1 MFRSLVS
8 RLLKKPATPAAS
20 APSPSAPSSANGSD
34 RGGRRPP
41 RPPADRSRG
50 ASDNGRAAP
59 LTHPVAPNETQG
71 ERSRRR
77 RGGRGRGGASD
88 RNGATLD
95 VESAPRPN
103 RSPQAAPRPDRN
115 DGPALNGRAADSRWR
130 RGAENGAEPQRGRDD
145 GRRSPP
151 SSGERGRPDSRQR
164 GPSDPAR
171 DAWSRR
177 EPPRDARSRR
187 EPSPNGRERDVNG
200 RERTADDG
208 ERRPAPRDGVRR
220 TPARGPSPRDRTFGP
235 ARVSEPIALAL
246 EEMGYASPTPIQEL
260 VIEPLLSGADIVG
273 QAQTGTGKTAGFGIP
288 IAEMTDARDRFP
300 QALVLTPTRELARQV
315 AGELAALCKHT
326 GARVA
331 NVYGGARV
339 GPQARALESGA
350 QVVVGT
356 PGRVIDLLDR
366 GSLRLNRTRI
376 VVLDEA
382 DQMLDI
388 GFLPD
393 VRRILRATPRSRQT
407 ALFTATVPTMIRRL
421 IYSYLREPQWFRV
434 GEESEPVEHVTQR
447 YCEVAARDKLA
458 ALISLLDEDEQ
469 TLVFRRTQG
478 DVDWLVNTLGRRRVR
493 VAAIHGGLPQG
504 ERNAVMQ
511 QFRDGAIKLL
521 VSTNLTSRGIDVPT
535 VANVI
540 NYDIPES
547 VEEYV
552 HRIGRTARMGRE
564 GSALTFVSEWDLEFF
579 DAIKAHVGD
588 DLQPVELGLYQ
599 TAAKA

>member
-1 MFRSLVS
+1 M
-8 RLLKKPATPAAS
+8 
-20 APSPSAPSSANGSD
+20 
-34 RGGRRPP
+34 
-41 RPPADRSRG
+41 
-50 ASDNGRAAP
+50 
-59 LTHPVAPNETQG
+59 
-71 ERSRRR
+71 
-77 RGGRGRGGASD
+77 
-88 RNGATLD
+88 
-95 VESAPRPN
+95 
-103 RSPQAAPRPDRN
+103 
-115 DGPALNGRAADSRWR
+115 
-130 RGAENGAEPQRGRDD
+130 
-145 GRRSPP
+145 
-151 SSGERGRPDSRQR
+151 
-164 GPSDPAR
+164 
-171 DAWSRR
+171 
-177 EPPRDARSRR
+177 
-187 EPSPNGRERDVNG
+187 
-200 RERTADDG
+200 
-208 ERRPAPRDGVRR
+208 RR
-220 TPARGPSPRDRTFGP
+220 TPARGPAPRDRTFGS

-260 VIEPLLSGADIVG
+260 VIEPLLSGADIIG

-366 GSLRLNRTRI
+366 GSLRLDRARI

-421 IYSYLREPQWFRV
+421 IYSYLREPQWLRV
-434 GEESEPVEHVTQR
+434 GEESEPVEQVTQR

-588 DLQPVELGLYQ
+588 DLQPMELGLYQ
-599 TAAKA
+599 TSAKA

>member
-1 MFRSLVS
+1 M
-8 RLLKKPATPAAS
+8 
-20 APSPSAPSSANGSD
+20 
-34 RGGRRPP
+34 
-41 RPPADRSRG
+41 
-50 ASDNGRAAP
+50 
-59 LTHPVAPNETQG
+59 
-71 ERSRRR
+71 
-77 RGGRGRGGASD
+77 
-88 RNGATLD
+88 
-95 VESAPRPN
+95 
-103 RSPQAAPRPDRN
+103 
-115 DGPALNGRAADSRWR
+115 
-130 RGAENGAEPQRGRDD
+130 
-145 GRRSPP
+145 
-151 SSGERGRPDSRQR
+151 
-164 GPSDPAR
+164 
-171 DAWSRR
+171 
-177 EPPRDARSRR
+177 
-187 EPSPNGRERDVNG
+187 
-200 RERTADDG
+200 
-208 ERRPAPRDGVRR
+208 RR
-220 TPARGPSPRDRTFGP
+220 TQARGPSPRNRAFGS
-235 ARVSEPIALAL
+235 ARVSEPVALAL

-260 VIEPLLSGADIVG
+260 VIEPLLNGADLVG

-288 IAEMTDARDRFP
+288 ITETTDARERFA

-331 NVYGGARV
+331 NVYGGARI
-339 GPQARALESGA
+339 GPQTRAVESGA
-350 QVVVGT
+350 QIIVGT

-366 GSLRLNRTRI
+366 GSLRLDRARI

-434 GEESEPVEHVTQR
+434 GEESEPVEQVTQR
-447 YCEVAARDKLA
+447 YCEVAGRDKLA
-458 ALISLLDEDEQ
+458 ALISILEEDEQ

-493 VAAIHGGLPQG
+493 AAAIHGGLPQG

-588 DLQPVELGLYQ
+588 DLQPMELGLYQ
-599 TAAKA
+599 SAREAETPARAKT